1 MKIEIDTHTH
11 SIASLH
17 AYSTID
23 ELAGGAEKHGLKGFV
38 LTEHGPA
45 LQGGLPHPYYFG
57 NLRVL
62 PAEIRG
68 IKLFRGV
75 ELNIMDESGGLD
87 LPVKYLIPLDF
98 VMAGLH
104 EACFAP
110 SSKRANTRAMLA
122 AIENPFVDCISHPGN
137 PVYPVDYEEIVK
149 AAVRCGKAL
158 EINNSSFKVRKGS
171 DENCKAIARL
181 AKDYGCLTS
190 CGSDAHY
197 REDVGSFDTALAVI
211 AEAGICGEQLINSTL
226 ERFTEFYK
234 PRRAQRGQVSRLD
247 KRQ

>member
-17 AYSTID
+17 AYSTIG
-23 ELAGGAEKHGLKGFV
+23 ELVNGAEKRGLKGIV

-45 LQGGLPHPYYFG
+45 LHGGLPHPYYFG
-57 NLRVL
+57 NLNVL

-75 ELNIMDESGGLD
+75 ELNIMDEDGGLD
-87 LPVKYLIPLDF
+87 LPVKYLKVLDF

-110 SSKRANTRAMLA
+110 ASRGKNTRAMLA

-137 PVYPVDYEEIVK
+137 PVYPVDYEEVVK
-149 AAVRCGKAL
+149 AAARLGKAL

-171 DENCKAIARL
+171 DENCRTIARL
-181 AKDYGCLTS
+181 SKQYGCLTS

-197 REDVGSFDTALAVI
+197 QDDVGRFDAAEAVI
-211 AEAGICGEQLINSTL
+211 AEAGICGELLINSTL
-226 ERFTEFYK
+226 ERFTGFYK
-234 PRRAQRGQVSRLD
+234 RRRAER
-247 KRQ
+247 KRYG

>member
-17 AYSTID
+17 AYSTIA
-23 ELAGGAEKHGLKGFV
+23 ELVTGAKRHGLKGFV

-57 NLRVL
+57 NLSVL
-62 PAEIRG
+62 PPEIRG

-75 ELNIMDESGGLD
+75 ELNIMSVYGDLD
-87 LPVKYLIPLDF
+87 LPVKYIKSLDF

-104 EACFAP
+104 EACFSP
-110 SSKRANTRAMLA
+110 DSRDANTRAMIA
-122 AIENPFVDCISHPGN
+122 ALESPYVDCISHPGN
-137 PVYPVDYEEIVK
+137 PVYPVDYEEVVK

-158 EINNSSFKVRKGS
+158 EINNSSFKVRRGS
-171 DENCKAIARL
+171 DENCKTIARL
-181 AKDYGCLTS
+181 AKQYGCLTS

-197 REDVGSFDTALAVI
+197 QADVGRFDAALSVI
-211 AEAGICGEQLINSTL
+211 REAGIDEKQLINSTL
-226 ERFTEFYK
+226 DGFAEFSKRRKAER
-234 PRRAQRGQVSRLD
+234 RGA
-247 KRQ
+247 

>member
-23 ELAGGAEKHGLKGFV
+23 ELVSGAAKRGLNGFV

-57 NLRVL
+57 NLGVL
-62 PAEIRG
+62 PHQIRG

-75 ELNIMDESGGLD
+75 ELNIIDETGVLD
-87 LPVKYLIPLDF
+87 LHVKYLKVLDF

-110 SSKRANTRAMLA
+110 ASKNANTRAMLA

-137 PVYPVDYEEIVK
+137 RVYPVDYEAVVK
-149 AAVRCGKAL
+149 AAARLGKAL

-171 DENCKAIARL
+171 AENCKTIARL
-181 AKDYGCLTS
+181 AKDFGCLIS

-197 REDVGSFDTALAVI
+197 QDDVGRFDAALAVI
-211 AEAGICGEQLINSTL
+211 AEAGIGGEQLINSTL
-226 ERFTEFYK
+226 EGFTEFYK
-234 PRRAQRGQVSRLD
+234 HRMAERRRRG
-247 KRQ
+247 